1 MKLGVYFKVHENIL
15 VNCGDFTGDCS
26 SIHVMILALIFS
38 EDKEG
43 LFEVMSDRFMKMEVI
58 IFILLSLISSVFFS
72 NVVAGFIFLLQL
84 FFSY

>member
-1 MKLGVYFKVHENIL
+1 MDDKGL
-15 VNCGDFTGDCS
+15 VNCGDFTGDFRN
-26 SIHVMILALIFS
+26 IHGMISAFRFS